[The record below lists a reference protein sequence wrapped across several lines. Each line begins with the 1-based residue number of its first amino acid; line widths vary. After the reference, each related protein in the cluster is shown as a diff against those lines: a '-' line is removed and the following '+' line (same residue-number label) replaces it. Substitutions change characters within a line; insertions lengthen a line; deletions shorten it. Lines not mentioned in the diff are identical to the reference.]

1 MQAPLGLTFVRWSY
15 PPRVAAT
22 ANCGPVSDCTGA
34 SDLDAV
40 LLGVALE
47 LGADA
52 ALGGADGP
60 GSQRCSSPASRLRTI
75 DLTGPTEAGAMEMER

>member
-1 MQAPLGLTFVRWSY
+1 MFQQTQ
-15 PPRVAAT
+15 
-22 ANCGPVSDCTGA
+22 PVVKAGVFA
-34 SDLDAV
+34 RRSDLDAV

-52 ALGGADGP
+52 ALGGAEVAR
-60 GSQRCSSPASRLRTI
+60 SQRCSSPASRLRII